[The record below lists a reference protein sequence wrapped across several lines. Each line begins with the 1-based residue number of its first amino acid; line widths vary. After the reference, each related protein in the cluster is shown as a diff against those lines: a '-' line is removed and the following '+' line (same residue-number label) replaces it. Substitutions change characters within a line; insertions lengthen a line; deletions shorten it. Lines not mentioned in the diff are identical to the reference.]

1 MHIYMYM
8 YRYIYIICIYIYM
21 VMTALYCM
29 LLLVQHYVSYSLY
42 DTVSPRP
49 LFVEELA
56 NSVQQLL
63 SRPGSLEEEAFD
75 GFGFGM

>member
-1 MHIYMYM
+1 
-8 YRYIYIICIYIYM
+8 M

>member
-1 MHIYMYM
+1 
-8 YRYIYIICIYIYM
+8 M

-75 GFGFGM
+75 GFGFGMQDSWVRCRM